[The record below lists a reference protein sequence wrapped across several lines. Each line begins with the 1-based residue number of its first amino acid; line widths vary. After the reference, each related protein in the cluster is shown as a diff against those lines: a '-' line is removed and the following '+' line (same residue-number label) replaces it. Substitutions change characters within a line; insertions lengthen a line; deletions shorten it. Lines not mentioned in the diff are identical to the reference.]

1 MHVVVRNYEGSG
13 ASEPSILLEQRE
25 DEVKDLIGSV
35 PASSASSAFRTD
47 GGGTTVT
54 ICEQRT
60 GTDEYSRRAAD
71 WVTENG
77 PAAVSPPGISEGT
90 TVLHF

>member
-1 MHVVVRNYEGSG
+1 MPGFVSY
-13 ASEPSILLEQRE
+13 
-25 DEVKDLIGSV
+25 
-35 PASSASSAFRTD
+35 SAFRTD

-54 ICEQRT
+54 ICEQKT
-60 GTDEYSRRAAD
+60 GTDESSRRAAD

-77 PAAVSPPGISEGT
+77 PAAVSPPVISEGT